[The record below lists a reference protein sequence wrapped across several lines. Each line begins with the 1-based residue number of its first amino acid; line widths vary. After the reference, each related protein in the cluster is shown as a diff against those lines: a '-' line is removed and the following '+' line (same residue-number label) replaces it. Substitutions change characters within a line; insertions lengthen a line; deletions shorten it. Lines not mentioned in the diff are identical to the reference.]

1 MDSVTQFTLG
11 AVVGTAVLGRR
22 LGVRR
27 AAITGGILG
36 TLPDLDVYL
45 PADDPI
51 ESFVGHRG
59 WSHSLIVH
67 AVVTPLI
74 AEGLVWMFAALRQ
87 ARYLT
92 WLAVMLCLAT
102 HALIDAMTVYG
113 TRLFWPVWPEPL
125 GAGSIFIIDP
135 LYTLPLLVTMLW
147 AFCRREWSPR
157 FGKVL
162 TVSLVIS
169 TAYLGWTLIGQRI
182 AEVRGVDFLTARGIE
197 PERLLAGPTPL
208 NSLFWRVIAVDGHDY
223 YHVYVPIL
231 GDAASVTAYRHARW
245 ESGLICWAKRATAGD
260 GLAGV
265 IARFSDGFY
274 QVTSHGEA
282 VLVSDLRMG
291 IYPNYVFQF
300 AVAAREG
307 GKIVDTSPSR
317 VRGERRQI
325 GDLEWL
331 AAGMR
336 GAKAVRPAEADL
348 ILTDPP
354 ANLATADRQTNA
366 C

>member
-45 PADDPI
+45 PAGDPV

-74 AEGLVWMFAALRQ
+74 AEGLVRMFAALRQ

-92 WLAVMLCLAT
+92 WLSVMLGLAT
-102 HALIDAMTVYG
+102 HALIDAVTVYG

-169 TAYLGWTLIGQRI
+169 TAYLGWTLIGQRV
-182 AEVRGVDFLTARGIE
+182 AEARGVDFLAARGID
-197 PERLLAGPTPL
+197 PEHVLAGPTPL
-208 NSLFWRVIAVDGHDY
+208 NSLLWRVIAIDGPNY
-223 YHVYVPIL
+223 YHVYVPIV

-245 ESGLICWAKRATAGD
+245 ESGLICWANRAMAGD

-274 QVTSHGEA
+274 QVSSDGNA

-291 IYPNYVFQF
+291 LYPDYVFQF
-300 AVAAREG
+300 AVATREG
-307 GKIVDTSPSR
+307 GKIIDTSPRR
-317 VRGERRQI
+317 VRGERRQA
-325 GDLEWL
+325 GDLDWL
-331 AAGMR
+331 ASGIR
-336 GAKAVRPAEADL
+336 GVKAVRPAEADL

-354 ANLATADRQTNA
+354 ANLATVDRQADA